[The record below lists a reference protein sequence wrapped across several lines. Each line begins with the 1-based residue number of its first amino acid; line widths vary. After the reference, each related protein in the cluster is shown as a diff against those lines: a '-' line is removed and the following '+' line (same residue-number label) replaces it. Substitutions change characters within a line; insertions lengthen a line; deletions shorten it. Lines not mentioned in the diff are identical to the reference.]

1 MTNNWQTTSILLEIF
16 IPLRP
21 WVSLW
26 RGQQLSI
33 EDKPQLERWLVAVKS
48 RDTVQREGSIASARH
63 ENLPTD
69 QNPKSF

>member
-33 EDKPQLERWLVAVKS
+33 EDKPQLERWLVAVES
-48 RDTVQREGSIASARH
+48 RDTVQRERSIASARH

>member
-48 RDTVQREGSIASARH
+48 RDTVKPERSIASARH

>member
-48 RDTVQREGSIASARH
+48 RDTVQRERSIASARH